1 MTGPL
6 PICEIV
12 LDFLNKMNII
22 MAQRMGNSSKFEM
35 HKQNRSCYVTV
46 R

>member
-12 LDFLNKMNII
+12 LDFLNKMII
-22 MAQRMGNSSKFEM
+22 IVAQRMENSSKFEM
-35 HKQNRSCYVTV
+35 HKQNRRTEAVM
-46 R
+46 